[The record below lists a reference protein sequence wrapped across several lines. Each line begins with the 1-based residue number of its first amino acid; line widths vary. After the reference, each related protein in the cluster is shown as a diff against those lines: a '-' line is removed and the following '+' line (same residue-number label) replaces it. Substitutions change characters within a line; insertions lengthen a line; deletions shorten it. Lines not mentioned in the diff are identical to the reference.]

1 MHETRGEVTTEE
13 TFDVLSEFLSRL
25 LTTAEVD
32 AIDGLATSDI
42 SFAHF
47 RTLMV
52 LAGRARAL
60 SLNEL
65 AEILHLSVA
74 ATGRNV
80 DKLVGMGLVD
90 RREDPTDRRVKRVSL
105 TDEGHHKVTEHLD
118 RKEDEFRNFLDR
130 LPAALRDDLHQVL
143 HSIVTGDYLAD
154 PDPVFAHRRQKAT
167 R

>member
-1 MHETRGEVTTEE
+1 MHTTGGVTTEE
-13 TFDVLSEFLSRL
+13 TFDVLSAFLSRL
-25 LTTAEVD
+25 LTTAEID
-32 AIDGLATSDI
+32 AIDGLATNDI

-52 LAGRARAL
+52 LAGRTRAL
-60 SLNEL
+60 SLAEL

-118 RKEDEFRNFLDR
+118 CKEDEFRNFLDR
-130 LPAALRDDLHQVL
+130 LPAALRDDLHHVL
-143 HSIVTGDYLAD
+143 HSIVTGDYLAY

>member
-1 MHETRGEVTTEE
+1 MHETGEVTTEE

-32 AIDGLATSDI
+32 VIDGLATSDI

-52 LAGRARAL
+52 LAGQARAL
-60 SLNEL
+60 SLAEL

-90 RREDPTDRRVKRVSL
+90 RREDPADRRVKRVSL
-105 TDEGHHKVTEHLD
+105 TDEGHHRVTAHLD
-118 RKEDEFRNFLDR
+118 CKEDGFRNFLDR